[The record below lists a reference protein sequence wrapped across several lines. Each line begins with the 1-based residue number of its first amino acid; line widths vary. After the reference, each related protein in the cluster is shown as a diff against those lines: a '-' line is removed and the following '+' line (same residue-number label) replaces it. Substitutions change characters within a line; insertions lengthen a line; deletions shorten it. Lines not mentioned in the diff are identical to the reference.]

1 MNKVEILSAIV
12 GEITAALKNA
22 LAAADEARATATD
35 KENVAENRHDTLGLE
50 AAYLAHGQSERVQQL
65 KEDLDLFIS
74 LQDHIGDDDIIE
86 VGSLV
91 QLESGSGETRLL
103 FIGPASGGLVVNYE
117 SVAVTVI
124 TSDAPLG
131 QALFGARVG
140 DEVTLDTKSGPAG
153 GFISDLW

>member
-12 GEITAALKNA
+12 GEVAAAVQHA

-35 KENVAENRHDTLGLE
+35 KENVAENRYDTLGLE

-65 KEDLDLFIS
+65 KKDLDLFVS
-74 LQDHIGDDDIIE
+74 LQNHIRDDSIIE

-91 QLESGSGETRLL
+91 RLESGSGESRFL
-103 FIGPASGGLVVNYE
+103 FIGPARGGLVVNYE

-124 TSDAPLG
+124 TPDAPLG
-131 QALFGARVG
+131 QALIGAQVG
-140 DEVTLDTKSGPAG
+140 DEVTLDTKSGPAS